1 MIENIY
7 EKKLSKLNHFITDVL
22 LCAIDVYYNN
32 STDFEEK
39 KTKNPF
45 QKWESALHSR
55 VMTETV
61 AICLIVFISRK

>member
-1 MIENIY
+1 MIENIH
-7 EKKLSKLNHFITDVL
+7 EKKLSKLNHFTDVL
-22 LCAIDVYYNN
+22 LCAVDVYYNN
-32 STDFEEK
+32 ALDFEEK

-61 AICLIVFISRK
+61 AICLIVFILRK